1 MGYVEWLRVRGC
13 LKWVAI
19 VLGVLFLIG
28 VVVRVA
34 LVGRQDYIS
43 WAFNLKSDPGA
54 KVTETTLPDGT
65 RRTAIDDPAKQV
77 RVVVFDRG
85 WQGKRIEIYDYS
97 EHGSNDLRH
106 PGVVMGSVSENRL
119 PSGHGTVTV
128 VNTNGETD
136 FISYVVNGAFV
147 AFVVATVLGAPFA
160 REGDGHLE
168 IALTKP
174 VSRLRYSI
182 EALGIDALG
191 VVAAFVMTIVFAIAI
206 HAIFEIPHIVF
217 TASDALALVAAI
229 LAPIAW
235 YAMLSAATASL
246 RRGYGAVLGFAW
258 PVAGVLLALG
268 YAHPDG
274 NAILTI
280 VHDIAWVLDLFNP
293 LAHIN
298 LHHEDIQIGGPPVFG
313 LGYGNQIAV
322 LAVLTILYGA
332 LSIWQWRRIE
342 A

>member
-1 MGYVEWLRVRGC
+1 MAYVEWLRVRGC

-19 VLGVLFLIG
+19 VLGVLFLVG
-28 VVVRVA
+28 VIVRVA
-34 LVGRQDYIS
+34 LIGRQDYLS

-54 KVTETTLPDGT
+54 KVSETNLPDGT
-65 RRTAIDDPAKQV
+65 RRLAIDDPAKQV
-77 RVVVFDRG
+77 RVIVYDRG
-85 WQGKRIEIYDYS
+85 WHGKRIEIYDYS
-97 EHGSNDLRH
+97 EHGSNELKH
-106 PGVVMGSVSENRL
+106 VHVTMGSVRENRL
-119 PSGHGTVTV
+119 PSGRGTLTV
-128 VNTNGETD
+128 INSNGETD
-136 FISYVVNGAFV
+136 FINYVVTAVFA

-182 EALGIDALG
+182 QAMAIDALG
-191 VVAAFVMTIVFAIAI
+191 IVGAFAIAIVFAIAI
-206 HAIFEIPHIVF
+206 HAIFEIPHVIF
-217 TASDALALVAAI
+217 TPSDAPALVAAI

-235 YAMLSAATASL
+235 YAMLAAATASL

-268 YAHPDG
+268 YARPNG
-274 NAILTI
+274 NVILTV
-280 VHDIAWVLDLFNP
+280 VHNIAWVLDLFNP
-293 LAHIN
+293 LAHLS
-298 LHHEDIQIGGPPVFG
+298 LHHQDVQIGGPPVFG
-313 LGYGNQIAV
+313 MGYGNQIAV

-332 LSIWQWRRIE
+332 LSLVQWRRIE